1 MHLPSDI
8 TIVSKYLKLLI
19 SNISIT
25 LVFYFVFLWVL
36 NIWPWNFMNTKCLT
50 ALEIS
55 ERGRGGCIWA
65 SQRPNYVGGVESQR
79 QLSIVASG
87 SDDQVTI
94 WDVSLERDETPDN
107 EDEPDVPPQLLFIHM
122 GQNDIK
128 EVHWQPQI
136 PGVLFSTAQ
145 NGFNVFRPL
154 SVWRMCIRLF

>member
-1 MHLPSDI
+1 MVVFEHHKDQI
-8 TIVSKYLKLLI
+8 TSVEWNPNDS
-19 SNISIT
+19 S
-25 LVFYFVFLWVL
+25 VF
-36 NIWPWNFMNTKCLT
+36 
-50 ALEIS
+50 
-55 ERGRGGCIWA
+55 
-65 SQRPNYVGGVESQR
+65 
-79 QLSIVASG
+79 VASG

-128 EVHWQPQI
+128 EVHWHPQI

-154 SVWRMCIRLF
+154 SV